1 MWLEFLKYYLLI
13 LIHMISD
20 LLLMNVS
27 LCLLHSYGLLLL
39 LHYVM
44 KRVVVL
50 AEIIGESCLPPNA
63 RLL

>member
-1 MWLEFLKYYLLI
+1 MWLEFLKHYLLI

-27 LCLLHSYGLLLL
+27 LCLLHSFGLLLL

-50 AEIIGESCLPPNA
+50 AEII
-63 RLL
+63 